1 MITKKIELLSPAKDA
16 EVGIAAIN
24 HGADAVYIGGPAFG
38 AREKASNSI
47 ADIERLCRHAALYDA
62 KVYVT
67 LNTLLINSELERA
80 RQLAYDC
87 WNAGVDALIVQDMQ
101 LLALD
106 LPPIPLHAST
116 QCDNLTLEKVQQ
128 LEQLGFSQVVLGRE
142 LSLKEIRAI
151 REKTT
156 VPLEFFVHGA
166 LCVSHSGQCY
176 LSQYI
181 GNRSANR
188 GACAQP
194 CRLPY
199 DLLDAEGNVLIK
211 NRHLLCL
218 KDLNNSAHLEELMDA
233 GITSFKIEGRMK
245 EADYVKNV
253 TAYYRQKLD
262 EIFERRP
269 EYIQSSCRDGAC
281 TVSKPTNGEK
291 PVGDGARTVSTMPFE
306 VNPEKSFNRGF
317 TDFFING
324 RQKGIDS
331 PFTPKSM
338 GEYIGE
344 VAWCNPL
351 RMEIDTDKTLHNGD
365 GLCFL
370 NENDE
375 LIGLRADVVH
385 NVADGV
391 PAVGKRRPTSNSGDA
406 VADIVTVSC
415 NRPHGAHRGAKI
427 YRNYDIEW
435 QKQVEAST
443 GNRKI
448 AIDLVLA
455 ETETGYELV
464 ASRHCEEERRS
475 NPDEGTD
482 SLDCRAPLAM
492 TTIHCEKIEANNPE
506 KALENI
512 KKKALQWGDTP
523 FLPVNLEL
531 RFTEPRLIP
540 ASVIGEMKRQLVEKL
555 TDALIVDHQTHRDK
569 RHLVVSTF
577 NSQLSTDSQLS
588 TLNSQLST
596 DSQLS
601 TLNSQLPTDSQ
612 LSTLNSQL
620 PTDSQLSTLNSQLTT
635 LPDHLMTCHH
645 CIRFANG
652 MCSKETGQ
660 KATDLFLRH
669 GSQTFRLEFDCRH
682 CQMYVCRP

>member
-1 MITKKIELLSPAKDA
+1 MNVKKIELLSPAKDA
-16 EVGIAAIN
+16 EVGMAAIN
-24 HGADAVYIGGPAFG
+24 HGADAVYIGGPSFG
-38 AREKASNSI
+38 AREKASNSMS
-47 ADIERLCRHAALYDA
+47 DIERLCRHAALFDA

-67 LNTLLINSELERA
+67 LNTLLYENELERA

-101 LLALD
+101 LLQLD

-116 QCDNLTLEKVQQ
+116 QCDNLTVEKVQL

-142 LSLKEIRAI
+142 LSLKQIREI

-199 DLLDAEGNVLIK
+199 DLLDGDGNVLIK

-218 KDLNNSAHLEELMDA
+218 KDLNNSEHLEELMDA

-245 EADYVKNV
+245 DADYVKNV
-253 TAYYRQKLD
+253 TASYRQKLD

-269 EYIQSSCRDGAC
+269 EYIQSSCRD
-281 TVSKPTNGEK
+281 T
-291 PVGDGARTVSTMPFE
+291 ARHVSTFE
-306 VNPEKSFNRGF
+306 INPEKSFNRGF

-324 RQKGIDS
+324 RQKGIDA

-344 VAWCNPL
+344 VVWCNPL
-351 RMEIDTDKTLHNGD
+351 RMEIKVETRHGTSLHNGD

-370 NENDE
+370 NQDNE
-375 LIGLRADVVH
+375 LIGLRADVV
-385 NVADGV
+385 NIGRDGV
-391 PAVGKRRPTSNSGDA
+391 H
-406 VADIVTVSC
+406 TVST

-427 YRNYDIEW
+427 YRNYDLEW
-435 QKQVEAST
+435 QKQVDASA

-448 AIDLVLA
+448 DIDMILK
-455 ETETGYELV
+455 ETETGYEMV
-464 ASRHCEEERRS
+464 AV
-475 NPDEGTD
+475 
-482 SLDCRAPLAM
+482 CRDAINRVS
-492 TTIHCEKIEANNPE
+492 TSIQSEKITATNPE
-506 KALENI
+506 KATENI
-512 KKKALQWGDTP
+512 RKKAMQWGDTV
-523 FLPVNLEL
+523 FNPVNLEL
-531 RFTEPRLIP
+531 QFTEPRLIP

-555 TDALIVDHQTHRDK
+555 INALIENHRENREIRCTDTSNVSVDENGRTQCGRTRC
-569 RHLVVSTF
+569 V
-577 NSQLSTDSQLS
+577 
-588 TLNSQLST
+588 
-596 DSQLS
+596 
-601 TLNSQLPTDSQ
+601 PTIDPD
-612 LSTLNSQL
+612 TI
-620 PTDSQLSTLNSQLTT
+620 
-635 LPDHLMTCHH
+635 PDHLMTCHH
-645 CIRFANG
+645 CIRYANG

-660 KATDLFLRH
+660 KATPLLIRN
-669 GSQTFRLEFDCRH
+669 GSHTFRLEFDCRN
-682 CQMYVCRP
+682 CLMYVCATETKQ

>member
-1 MITKKIELLSPAKDA
+1 MNAKKIELLSPAKDA

-24 HGADAVYIGGPAFG
+24 HGADAVYIGGPSFG

-67 LNTLLINSELERA
+67 LNTLLYNSELERA
-80 RQLAYDC
+80 RQLVYDC

-101 LLALD
+101 LLDLD

-116 QCDNLTLEKVQQ
+116 QCDNLTVEHVQQ

-199 DLLDAEGNVLIK
+199 DLLDADGNVLIK

-253 TAYYRQKLD
+253 TAYYRQKLNK
-262 EIFERRP
+262 IFERRP
-269 EYIQSSCRDGAC
+269 EYVQSSCRDAIHR
-281 TVSKPTNGEK
+281 VSNPTNGEK
-291 PVGDGARTVSTMPFE
+291 PIGDARPCVSTFE

-344 VAWCNPL
+344 VTWCNPL
-351 RMEIDTDKTLHNGD
+351 RMEIATNKVLHNGD

-370 NENDE
+370 NGDNE
-375 LIGLRADVVH
+375 LIGIRADVVS
-385 NVADGV
+385 APSGRDV
-391 PAVGKRRPTSNSGDA
+391 PWR
-406 VADIVTVSC
+406 VST

-435 QKQVEAST
+435 QKQVEASA

-448 AIDLVLA
+448 NIDLVLA
-455 ETETGYELV
+455 ETEPGYELV

-475 NPDEGTD
+475 NPESD
-482 SLDCRAPLAM
+482 LDCRAPLHSARNDEM
-492 TTIHCEKIEANNPE
+492 ASATSLCDKITATNPE
-506 KALENI
+506 KATDNI
-512 KKKALQWGDTP
+512 RRKALQWGDTP
-523 FLPVNLEL
+523 FNPINLEL
-531 RFTEPRLIP
+531 QFAEPRLIP

-555 TDALIVDHQTHRDK
+555 TDALIVDHQTHRIK
-569 RHLVVSTF
+569 RQSSPLEIGIPQLPTSNCQLSTS
-577 NSQLSTDSQLS
+577 NYQLSTDP
-588 TLNSQLST
+588 
-596 DSQLS
+596 DAI
-601 TLNSQLPTDSQ
+601 
-612 LSTLNSQL
+612 
-620 PTDSQLSTLNSQLTT
+620 
-635 LPDHLMTCHH
+635 PDHLMTCHH
-645 CIRFANG
+645 CIRYANG

-660 KATDLFLRH
+660 KATDLYLRNGKH
-669 GSQTFRLEFDCRH
+669 TFRLEFDCRH
-682 CQMYVCRP
+682 CLMYVCPYS

>member
-1 MITKKIELLSPAKDA
+1 MNVKKIELLSPAKDA
-16 EVGIAAIN
+16 EVGMAAIN
-24 HGADAVYIGGPAFG
+24 HGADAVYIGGPSFG

-47 ADIERLCRHAALYDA
+47 ADIERLCRHAALFDA

-67 LNTLLINSELERA
+67 LNTLLYENELERA

-101 LLALD
+101 LLQFD

-116 QCDNLTLEKVQQ
+116 QCDNLTVEKVQL

-142 LSLKEIRAI
+142 LSLQQIHEI

-199 DLLDAEGNVLIK
+199 DLLDGDGNVLIK

-233 GITSFKIEGRMK
+233 GISSFKIEGRMK
-245 EADYVKNV
+245 DADYVKNV
-253 TAYYRQKLD
+253 TAFYRQKLD
-262 EIFERRP
+262 AVFERRP
-269 EYIQSSCRDGAC
+269 EYVQSSCRD
-281 TVSKPTNGEK
+281 V
-291 PVGDGARTVSTMPFE
+291 ARRVSTFE

-344 VAWCNPL
+344 VVWCNPL
-351 RMEIDTDKTLHNGD
+351 RMEIKVETRRGTSLHNGD

-370 NENDE
+370 NQDNE
-375 LIGLRADVVH
+375 LVGLRADVV
-385 NVADGV
+385 NGN
-391 PAVGKRRPTSNSGDA
+391 TM
-406 VADIVTVSC
+406 SC

-427 YRNYDIEW
+427 YRNLDLEW
-435 QKQVEAST
+435 QKQVEASA

-448 AIDLVLA
+448 DIDLVLK
-455 ETETGYELV
+455 ETDTGYEMV
-464 ASRHCEEERRS
+464 AV
-475 NPDEGTD
+475 
-482 SLDCRAPLAM
+482 CRDAINRVS
-492 TTIHCEKIEANNPE
+492 TSIQSEKITANNPE
-506 KALENI
+506 KVTENI
-512 KKKALQWGDTP
+512 RKKVLQWGDTVFNP
-523 FLPVNLEL
+523 IHLEL
-531 RFTEPRLIP
+531 KFHEPRLIP
-540 ASVIGEMKRQLVEKL
+540 ASVIGEMKRQLVKKL
-555 TDALIVDHQTHRDK
+555 TDALIENHRNNRQIRCRDGACT
-569 RHLVVSTF
+569 VSTII
-577 NSQLSTDSQLS
+577 D
-588 TLNSQLST
+588 
-596 DSQLS
+596 
-601 TLNSQLPTDSQ
+601 
-612 LSTLNSQL
+612 
-620 PTDSQLSTLNSQLTT
+620 
-635 LPDHLMTCHH
+635 PDKIPAALMTCHH
-645 CIRFANG
+645 CIRYANG

-660 KATDLFLRH
+660 KATPLLIRN
-669 GSQTFRLEFDCRH
+669 GSHTFRLEFDCRN
-682 CQMYVCRP
+682 CLMYVCATEIKQ

>member
-1 MITKKIELLSPAKDA
+1 MNTKKIELLSPAKDA
-16 EVGIAAIN
+16 EVGMAAIN
-24 HGADAVYIGGPAFG
+24 HGADAVYIGGPSFG

-67 LNTLLINSELERA
+67 LNTLLYREELERA

-101 LLALD
+101 LLDLD

-116 QCDNLTLEKVQQ
+116 QCDNLTVDKVQQ
-128 LEQLGFSQVVLGRE
+128 LENLGFSQVVLGRE
-142 LSLKEIRAI
+142 LSLKEIREI

-166 LCVSHSGQCY
+166 LCVSHSGRCY
-176 LSQYI
+176 LSQFI

-199 DLLDAEGNVLIK
+199 DLLDADGNVLIK

-245 EADYVKNV
+245 DADYVKNV
-253 TAYYRQKLD
+253 TAFYRQKLD
-262 EIFERRP
+262 AIFERRA
-269 EYIQSSCRDGAC
+269 EYEMASRGHCQY
-281 TVSKPTNGEK
+281 T
-291 PVGDGARTVSTMPFE
+291 FE

-344 VAWCNPL
+344 VTWCNPL
-351 RMEIDTDKTLHNGD
+351 RMEIQVETRHGTSLHNGD

-375 LIGLRADVVH
+375 LIGIRADVV
-385 NVADGV
+385 N
-391 PAVGKRRPTSNSGDA
+391 GK
-406 VADIVTVSC
+406 TVSC

-427 YRNYDIEW
+427 YRNYDLEW

-448 AIDLVLA
+448 DINLTLA
-455 ETETGYELV
+455 ETESGYEMV
-464 ASRHCEEERRS
+464 AV
-475 NPDEGTD
+475 
-482 SLDCRAPLAM
+482 CRDAINRVS
-492 TTIHCEKIEANNPE
+492 TSVTCEKITATNPE
-506 KALENI
+506 KATENI
-512 KKKALQWGDTP
+512 RKKALQWGDTP
-523 FLPVNLEL
+523 FNPINLEL
-531 RFTEPRLIP
+531 QFAEPRLIP

-555 TDALIVDHQTHRDK
+555 IDTLVENHQIHRSQ
-569 RHLVVSTF
+569 RHLFPSETGTPQLPTEQNVRLPQCDSPTTEQLPTPH
-577 NSQLSTDSQLS
+577 SQLSTTLNSKLS
-588 TLNSQLST
+588 TLNSQSP
-596 DSQLS
+596 DSIP
-601 TLNSQLPTDSQ
+601 SQ
-612 LSTLNSQL
+612 
-620 PTDSQLSTLNSQLTT
+620 
-635 LPDHLMTCHH
+635 LMTCHH
-645 CIRFANG
+645 CIRYANG

-669 GSQTFRLEFDCRH
+669 GAQTFRLVFDCRH
-682 CQMYVCRP
+682 CLMYVQN

>member
-1 MITKKIELLSPAKDA
+1 MNTKKIELLSPAKDA

-24 HGADAVYIGGPAFG
+24 HGADAVYIGGPSFG

-67 LNTLLINSELERA
+67 LNTLLYNSELERA
-80 RQLAYDC
+80 RQLAHDC

-101 LLALD
+101 LLDLD

-116 QCDNLTLEKVQQ
+116 QCDNLTLERVQQ

-245 EADYVKNV
+245 DADYVKNV
-253 TAYYRQKLD
+253 TAFYRRKLD

-269 EYIQSSCRDGAC
+269 EYIPSSCRDAMLC
-281 TVSKPTNGEK
+281 VSKPTNGEK
-291 PVGDGARTVSTMPFE
+291 PVGDAKHCVSTFE

-351 RMEIDTDKTLHNGD
+351 RMEIATDKILHNGD

-375 LIGLRADVVH
+375 LVGLRADVVTLGR
-385 NVADGV
+385 DGV
-391 PAVGKRRPTSNSGDA
+391 H
-406 VADIVTVSC
+406 TVST
-415 NRPHGAHRGAKI
+415 NRPHGAHRGARI

-455 ETETGYELV
+455 ETGRGYELMATCTD
-464 ASRHCEEERRS
+464 ASHASAQNGRTPCVPTMATAS
-475 NPDEGTD
+475 VQCD
-482 SLDCRAPLAM
+482 
-492 TTIHCEKIEANNPE
+492 KIIANNPD
-506 KALENI
+506 KATDNI
-512 KKKALQWGDTP
+512 RRKALQWGDTP
-523 FLPVNLEL
+523 FNPINLEL

-555 TDALIVDHQTHRDK
+555 TDALIVDHQPRRDK
-569 RHLVVSTF
+569 RQLSTLNSPLSTDSQLSTP
-577 NSQLSTDSQLS
+577 NSQLSTDSQFS
-588 TLNSQLST
+588 ILNSQLST
-596 DSQLS
+596 DPSAI
-601 TLNSQLPTDSQ
+601 
-612 LSTLNSQL
+612 
-620 PTDSQLSTLNSQLTT
+620 
-635 LPDHLMTCHH
+635 PDHLMTCHH

-652 MCSKETGQ
+652 MCLRQDARGATDARGASLQT
-660 KATDLFLRH
+660 TDLFLRPVGFPLSEGVPEGR
-669 GSQTFRLEFDCRH
+669 GSKTPTQPELRGSKTPTQPELRGIFRLEFDCRN
-682 CQMYVCRP
+682 CRMYVCKP